1 MNAIQIADSFDL
13 FAVDHTPDG
22 WPAVQQK
29 QLTEAALML
38 RKQHEAMQII
48 VEALIGI
55 KERIEEHPAY
65 EALTI
70 EEECEVGGD
79 TAELSYLVRVANE
92 ALADTE
98 ELVK

>member
-38 RKQHEAMQII
+38 RKQHEAI
-48 VEALIGI
+48 VNLRETL
-55 KERIEEHPAY
+55 R
-65 EALTI
+65 
-70 EEECEVGGD
+70 
-79 TAELSYLVRVANE
+79 ELSCMYVVHHEAATRAKQ